1 MNAYNHID
9 QHIHQLSQIIT
20 KANRTFVPKQADDS
34 HTNLYFDSLGRRVYG
49 RWINTEKG
57 KIILSLNLESF
68 SFEWINKALKV
79 LQSHSIQHQTSSEI
93 EQSIANALPDIG
105 LEEKDFRNEL
115 HFVIT
120 KYSFQNEPFSN
131 FDPIQL
137 AQWEHYRNLANQAC
151 LACLGLMQTTSEIRI
166 WPHHFDTGIYIEPT
180 KKIGLGFGLA
190 MEDNMVGY
198 PYFYFSGNGLNGYVI
213 DYNNAPELKLGQWI
227 INDNWNGAVLPL
239 PYIKQRN
246 TKAIQDF
253 LKAVALWFL

>member
-34 HTNLYFDSLGRRVYG
+34 HTNLYFDSIARRVYG
-49 RWINTEKG
+49 RWINAEKG
-57 KIILSLNLESF
+57 NIILALNLQSF
-68 SFEWINKALKV
+68 SFEWINDTLKV
-79 LQSHSIQHQTSSEI
+79 IQIHSIQGKTSSKI
-93 EQSIANALPDIG
+93 EQSIADALPEIG
-105 LEEKDFRNEL
+105 LRAKDFRNDL
-115 HFVIT
+115 HFKISE
-120 KYSFQNEPFSN
+120 YPFLNEPFSN
-131 FDPIQL
+131 FEAKDL
-137 AQWEHYRNLANQAC
+137 TQWEHYRSLGNKAC
-151 LACLGLMQTTSEIRI
+151 FALLGLLQATSEIRI